1 MHTRRRA
8 VKIRARTV
16 RSRGLSGQTKGGR
29 GKQETK
35 PVLLTPT
42 IIPRYDRNRITG
54 AALTGAEPAGALRG
68 RGEPGFLLQ
77 GGVQTV
83 VTVPSGL
90 KLNGLLETQVA
101 DKGVHGAL

>member
-1 MHTRRRA
+1 M
-8 VKIRARTV
+8 
-16 RSRGLSGQTKGGR
+16 
-29 GKQETK
+29 GKEETK

-42 IIPRYDRNRITG
+42 IIPRNDRNRITG
-54 AALTGAEPAGALRG
+54 EALTGAEPAGALRG
-68 RGEPGFLLQ
+68 RGELGFLLQ